1 MLALS
6 SDLTQGCWL
15 EHGYVILS
23 EIFPLPPDVITD
35 SKREC
40 PRGPAGNSFIFYS
53 LCSETE
59 SLLPW
64 SLTCPHLRRRGHV
77 PPWWEEWAQQVTLQE
92 RRWWEGSL
100 WLGWRVLS
108 VAVNPLAITI
118 EIPPLS
124 KIYLFR
130 PLPLSLILRWHL
142 LEVWDLIM
150 GVRCKW
156 SFLNVFP
163 RAHLPELH
171 SSQFEDLWLKG

>member
-1 MLALS
+1 MLVLS

-15 EHGYVILS
+15 EHRYVILS

-40 PRGPAGNSFIFYS
+40 PRGPVGNSFTFYS
-53 LCSETE
+53 LCYEIE

-77 PPWWEEWAQQVTLQE
+77 PPWWEEWARQVTLQE
-92 RRWWEGSL
+92 HRWWESSL

-108 VAVNPLAITI
+108 VAVNPLAVTI

-124 KIYLFR
+124 KIYLFH
-130 PLPLSLILRWHL
+130 PLPPVLFYDGICSKSGILSWESGASEASWMCFRRHISLSYIPLSLRTY
-142 LEVWDLIM
+142 
-150 GVRCKW
+150 
-156 SFLNVFP
+156 N
-163 RAHLPELH
+163 
-171 SSQFEDLWLKG
+171 